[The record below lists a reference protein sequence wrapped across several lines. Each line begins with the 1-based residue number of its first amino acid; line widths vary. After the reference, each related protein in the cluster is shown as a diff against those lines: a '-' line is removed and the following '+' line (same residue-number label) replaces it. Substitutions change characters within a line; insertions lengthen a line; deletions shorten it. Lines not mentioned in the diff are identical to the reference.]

1 MMNFCGNNS
10 YINMPQCYVRS
21 FLLILFLSWAISK
34 KTDKS
39 SKFELPIEKNLYF
52 IGVQEN

>member
-39 SKFELPIEKNLYF
+39 SRFELPIEKNLYF